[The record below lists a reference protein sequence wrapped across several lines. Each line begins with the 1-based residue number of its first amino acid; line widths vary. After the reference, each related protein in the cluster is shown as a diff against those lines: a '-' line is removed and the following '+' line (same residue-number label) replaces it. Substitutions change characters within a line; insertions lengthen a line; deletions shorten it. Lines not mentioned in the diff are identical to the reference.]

1 MTTEQSAE
9 WLRRL
14 HPHRVRF
21 ELFSDKNPWMQSIRG
36 LAEGVRAN
44 RKPVARDNPFLAFQE
59 AMSNQII
66 DALDRYRDMRD
77 QATEAFFLNFYGSP
91 AVQAMAGL
99 RSDLTTVRWHV
110 GRDIAREAAQSK
122 GIAELEARIEQGGL
136 VEAGLRAL
144 LYVGRGRS
152 QEVADERVFATLRQ
166 LRRHLPE
173 NRQLSLARFKEVV
186 REQYLLLRH
195 DEERAL
201 AAIPR
206 LLPNDSAER
215 ERVFDAVRRAVE
227 ASGDLPEA
235 VKQRLSR
242 VEALSRDGA
251 AGQAVPD
258 DESGEPGIGGHG
270 TRKHASP
277 PAGIGESSERARA
290 QVVAKQTRQP
300 RRGAAE

>member
-1 MTTEQSAE
+1 MVTGLTAIE
-9 WLRRL
+9 
-14 HPHRVRF
+14 
-21 ELFSDKNPWMQSIRG
+21 RG
-36 LAEGVRAN
+36 KLVHAALAACW
-44 RKPVARDNPFLAFQE
+44 RDV
-59 AMSNQII
+59 
-66 DALDRYRDMRD
+66 RD
-77 QATEAFFLNFYGSP
+77 QANEAFFLNFYGSP

-195 DEERAL
+195 DEERAAEPGDRL
-201 AAIPR
+201 KGRHQQRQCPVDLLRPNVAA
-206 LLPNDSAER
+206 A
-215 ERVFDAVRRAVE
+215 RRASAWFYYQDV
-227 ASGDLPEA
+227 
-235 VKQRLSR
+235 
-242 VEALSRDGA
+242 
-251 AGQAVPD
+251 
-258 DESGEPGIGGHG
+258 GHD
-270 TRKHASP
+270 
-277 PAGIGESSERARA
+277 
-290 QVVAKQTRQP
+290 P
-300 RRGAAE
+300 R